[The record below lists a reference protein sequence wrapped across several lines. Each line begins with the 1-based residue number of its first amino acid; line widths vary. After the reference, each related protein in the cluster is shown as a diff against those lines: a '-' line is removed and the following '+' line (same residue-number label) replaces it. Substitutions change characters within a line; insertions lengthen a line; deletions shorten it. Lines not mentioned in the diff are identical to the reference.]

1 MTTTP
6 TSEII
11 KHSVTSDDT
20 TKHIE
25 GSGTV
30 QMFLPFLSTRSYD
43 LPLPTELPPYWT
55 VETNG
60 GFGSYFNRDTVL
72 RSTILKEAHWAD
84 AVSIAS
90 TKAASMSFDLDGPPE
105 TIKRFQSMLID
116 WGGDGYVPSQ
126 ERGILDYLTTD
137 NGEFWEIVR
146 VSNARGSRI
155 IGLVHLDSLRC
166 VRTGDPSI
174 PVIFRDLRGGFHE
187 LKDYQVMSLV
197 DQPDAGTASLGIGHC
212 AAERAYDNIFLMHA
226 ARRYVIEKVTGAGAN
241 ALHFVQGMNDKQLK
255 SVVESA
261 ESQSQAKGQIYYQGN
276 ILIGTLSQMP
286 IETKTIKLRG
296 LPDGFDYDKLRDDS
310 LLTYANSIGLVLTDL
325 QPLSGQGLGTGA
337 QSVVLEEKA
346 TGRGLASRRKHLT
359 HLLNQWILPD
369 TVTFSFSENDLRE
382 ESTEADISKVR
393 ADTRSV
399 QIASGEISQQ
409 EARHMAAESDDI
421 PNVFIED
428 DPIEDQVVG
437 DEGRVD
443 TDGGGQALGD
453 RKPGD
458 DEEGSGSESANA
470 TPTQLALPGLNGDES
485 ASTSNALRATVGGSA
500 QIMELQLK
508 YYDGD
513 MPRDAALN
521 NVIMLFGFSLA
532 EAEKLFLEIE
542 PDPPGEGEE
551 DSDEPPQ
558 PNPFVGLPPVEPDDQ
573 EVKMVSKS
581 IDDVVIKYSD
591 RLANLVDSAISGKS
605 SAVDLRRGMKSLIRS
620 GIVQDGFT
628 EGMLSGGAS
637 LPVELDQDDLSAIA
651 TWKSEQVSFVDKFA
665 KAAADVSGIK
675 NKAERE
681 AAESIINGR
690 REQWDQSF
698 ESLIGQGKSSIIAN
712 AMGTWRRGRTKEGCA
727 TCIRLDGTRH
737 RVKWFTSRNFI
748 PQSNGASMECKGMK
762 CRCRI
767 IGDNRRRLLPVG
779 IIGA

>member
-6 TSEII
+6 TADII
-11 KHSVTSDDT
+11 KHSVTASDT
-20 TKHIE
+20 TRHIE
-25 GSGTV
+25 GSGVV
-30 QMFLPFLSTRSYD
+30 QMFLPFLSTLSYD

-55 VETNG
+55 VETKG

-166 VRTGDPSI
+166 VRTGDPAI

-382 ESTEADISKVR
+382 EKTEADISNVR
-393 ADTRSV
+393 AETRAKQV
-399 QIASGEISQQ
+399 ASGEISALESRQ
-409 EARHMAAESDDI
+409 MAADDDDI
-421 PNVFIED
+421 PKDFIKVDKITGEVIGDEERVED
-428 DPIEDQVVG
+428 SSNGQPIEG
-437 DEGRVD
+437 
-443 TDGGGQALGD
+443 L
-453 RKPGD
+453 PGD
-458 DEEGSGSESANA
+458 NSEANA
-470 TPTQLALPGLNGDES
+470 APLQPTLPGLSGEAGES
-485 ASTSNALRATVGGSA
+485 ASTANTLRATVGGSA
-500 QIMELQLK
+500 QIMALQLA
-508 YYDGD
+508 YYNDE
-513 MPRDAALN
+513 MPRDAAIN
-521 NVIMLFGFSLA
+521 NAIMLFGFELA
-532 EAEKLFLEIE
+532 EADKLFLEKA
-542 PDPPGEGEE
+542 PDAPTDGDD

-558 PNPFVGLPPVEPDDQ
+558 PNPFVDLPPVEPGEQ

-581 IDDVVIKYSD
+581 VNDVLSKYGGS
-591 RLANLVDSAISGKS
+591 LNGMVNSATGGASNVLV
-605 SAVDLRRGMKSLIRS
+605 LRRAMKKLIRS
-620 GIVQDGFT
+620 KAVQDGFI
-628 EGMLSGGAS
+628 EGMLSGGAT

-651 TWKSEQVSFVDKFA
+651 TWKGEQISSVDKFA
-665 KAAADVSGIK
+665 LAAVAVTALKGDEKKAAKLAVATRVLLWIDSYRG
-675 NKAERE
+675 
-681 AAESIINGR
+681 
-690 REQWDQSF
+690 
-698 ESLIGQGKSSIIAN
+698 LIDQGKSSIIAN
-712 AMGTWRRGRTKEGCA
+712 AMGTWKRGRTKEGCA
-727 TCIRLDGTRH
+727 TCIKLNGTRH
-737 RVKWFTSRNFI
+737 RVKWFTSRGFM
-748 PQSNGASMECKGMK
+748 PQGNGASMVCKGFE
-762 CRCRI
+762 CQCRI
-767 IGDNRRRLLPVG
+767 MGDNRKQLLPVQ
-779 IIGA
+779 